1 MQRKLLVLIACL
13 MCVPALGAG
22 NWAPTKKLDVYFDAL
37 GKSQR
42 VSAAIAISEKG
53 VLRYERVIGFATIEN
68 GVPQPADAG
77 TRYQIGPVSAL
88 FTTVLVMQLAE
99 KASITLDTPLAEF
112 YPDLPNALVITYRDL
127 LAQRSGLADYT
138 RSPGFQDW
146 RSAPRSRDEL
156 LRAITAGGA
165 GFAPRARV
173 EYNPTNYLLL
183 GYVLEKVYERP
194 YDELVRRQIA
204 EKLGLARTYQA
215 GAGRSSSLEATGC
228 LRGEHGWMAQ
238 PQSDPSVAG
247 GASGIY
253 SNATDLVR
261 FIDGLFA
268 GKLVSAHSLDSM
280 RGQESDTPLGLWPR
294 EFSGQSGYGNS
305 GNADGF
311 AAAVYHFPA
320 RGLSIA
326 VTSNALDLPMDDIL
340 TEVLSTIFLRG
351 YRPPSQIKPAG

>member
-1 MQRKLLVLIACL
+1 MQRNLLVLVACL
-13 MCVPALGAG
+13 TCVPAFAAG
-22 NWAPTKKLDVYFDAL
+22 NWAPAKKLDAYFDAL
-37 GKSQR
+37 GNSQR

-53 VLRYERVIGFATIEN
+53 VIRYERVIGFATIEN
-68 GVPQPADAG
+68 GTPQPADTG
-77 TRYQIGPVSAL
+77 TRYRMGPVSAL

-112 YPDLPNALVITYRDL
+112 YPDLPNALLITYRDL

-138 RSPGFQDW
+138 KAPGFQDL
-146 RSAPRSRDEL
+146 RSAPRTRAEL
-156 LRAITAGGA
+156 LRVIIAGGA
-165 GFAPRARV
+165 AFAPRARV
-173 EYNPTNYLLL
+173 EYSATNYLLL

-194 YDELVRRQIA
+194 YDELIRRQIA
-204 EKLGLARTYQA
+204 DKLGLARTYQA
-215 GAGRSSSLEATGC
+215 GAGRSSSLEATGY
-228 LRGEHGWMAQ
+228 LREAQGWIAQ

-247 GASGIY
+247 SASGIY

-268 GKLVSAHSLDSM
+268 GKLVSAQSLDSM
-280 RGQESDTPLGLWPR
+280 SNQDGGASLGLLPR
-294 EFSGQSGYGNS
+294 EFAGQAGYGQT

-326 VTSNALDLPMDDIL
+326 CTSNALDLRMDDIL
-340 TEVLSTIFLRG
+340 TEVLSTIFVRG
-351 YRPPSQIKPAG
+351 YRPTMKAD